1 MARDYED
8 LHDLDDLG
16 DDELRELARE
26 ALRANRSVDATEID
40 VQVERG
46 AVRLIGRVGTEGEAR
61 VAEHVL
67 TDVLGLGE
75 VSNEL
80 TVDQT
85 RRAESPEDLEEHLA
99 DEARHDGLLLGDR
112 PVSLSPESAHLDED
126 RDAQLYGT
134 TDRQKSI
141 EEGAPW
147 IPPESPTPEGF
158 SGEEGGSADHG
169 EHH

>member
-1 MARDYED
+1 MTRDYED
-8 LHDLDDLG
+8 LHDLGDLG
-16 DDELRELARE
+16 DDELRDLARE

-40 VQVERG
+40 VRVEGG

-80 TVDQT
+80 TVDQAL
-85 RRAESPEDLEEHLA
+85 RAESPEALDEHLA

-112 PVSLSPESAHLDED
+112 PVSLSPEAAHLDED
-126 RDAQLYGT
+126 REAQLYGT

-141 EEGAPW
+141 EDGAPW

-158 SGEEGGSADHG
+158 AGNEGGSEGYG